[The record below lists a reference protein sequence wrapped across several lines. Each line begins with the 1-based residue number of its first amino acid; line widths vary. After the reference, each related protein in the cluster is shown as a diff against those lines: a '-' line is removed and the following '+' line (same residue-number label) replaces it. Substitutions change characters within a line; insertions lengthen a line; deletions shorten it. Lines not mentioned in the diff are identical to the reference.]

1 MIARNRLGALLAP
14 LTLVLGNATLSGCA
28 SSDAARAP
36 ASASDQATAFTHA
49 RCGGFADESLLA
61 DVLNGKTV
69 ESVTPLY
76 SGGGSSKTNNPRLLG
91 AVVYVRP
98 AAGETAEWLNRAL
111 ECHAAKRTSDRASAF
126 ASPSDPFF
134 LPDSHVRIRVQPA
147 GDSFKVD
154 IEGISSADA
163 RDIFSRAS
171 AFATASGAAQGLAAQ
186 PELP

>member
-1 MIARNRLGALLAP
+1 
-14 LTLVLGNATLSGCA
+14 
-28 SSDAARAP
+28 
-36 ASASDQATAFTHA
+36 
-49 RCGGFADESLLA
+49 
-61 DVLNGKTV
+61 VLNGKTV